1 VFARHGVKQPVPKPA
16 ATAHDDRPA
25 LLPPAMN
32 APDREF
38 DPDDNFENSRE
49 HDIEFDGEQDST
61 EALVWQLLLVINPG
75 DEDTALRQFDGYH
88 DALAAGVGDDDG
100 PAWQLKD
107 VIDWTSGFYVD
118 AADPGT
124 FIDAI
129 NELAARWNL
138 RIDWGV
144 EDPTDDE
151 FLAGTDVPVLMAVAY
166 DRLREYGYTL
176 WTWDTTG
183 VADDE
188 AHAGWITL
196 SRDDDAMRVL
206 APALGI
212 DVRPGSDAF

>member
-1 VFARHGVKQPVPKPA
+1 
-16 ATAHDDRPA
+16 
-25 LLPPAMN
+25 MN

-49 HDIEFDGEQDST
+49 PDVRLHDEDDEAGI

-75 DEDTALRQFDGYH
+75 DEEAALRQFDGYR
-88 DALAAGVGDDDG
+88 DAVAAAGDDESEPMARLG
-100 PAWQLKD
+100 D
-107 VIDWTSGFYVD
+107 VIDWASGFHVD
-118 AADPGT
+118 AAEPAT
-124 FIDAI
+124 FIDAA

-138 RIDWGV
+138 AIDWGV
-144 EDPTDDE
+144 EDVGDDE
-151 FLAGTDVPVLMAVAY
+151 FLAGTDVPALMAVAY

-176 WTWDTTG
+176 WTWDTG
-183 VADDE
+183 SD

-196 SRDDDAMRVL
+196 SRDDEAVRAL